1 MTASLERA
9 IESEAGSIN
18 DSETFQLEEWARFFV
33 EAGLTDSQ
41 AADMGAAIL
50 RAEER
55 ASGRL
60 N

>member
-1 MTASLERA
+1 MMTTLDRA

-18 DSETFQLEEWARFFV
+18 NAETFQLEEWARFF
-33 EAGLTDSQ
+33 ADSGLTELQ
-41 AADMGAAIL
+41 AADIGAAIL